1 MGGRV
6 SVTCAEFANSGTD
19 QSSDNNDEVSEIDR
33 IVAKFLSLCLLIPL
47 RGVTRPVGRPAS
59 PVVEFYSSKW
69 PLPPSLPLA
78 RKQMP
83 HPVIFDNYVD
93 QPRSAFFL
101 AVGRCVCGTTIQ
113 LERGGWDASP
123 RLG

>member
-1 MGGRV
+1 RLNFREWMERPARQPLRRLVSLPMGGRV

-78 RKQMP
+78 RKQ
-83 HPVIFDNYVD
+83 
-93 QPRSAFFL
+93 
-101 AVGRCVCGTTIQ
+101 
-113 LERGGWDASP
+113 
-123 RLG
+123 